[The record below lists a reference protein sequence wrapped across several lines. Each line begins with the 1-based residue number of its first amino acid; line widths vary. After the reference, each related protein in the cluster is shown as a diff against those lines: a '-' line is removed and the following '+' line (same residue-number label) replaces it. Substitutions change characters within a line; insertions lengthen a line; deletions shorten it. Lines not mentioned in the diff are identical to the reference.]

1 MAKFFKIIVNI
12 VIIICIL
19 AVVALVVPPLVG
31 VEEKIAEPQMDTNVS
46 EGTVLYGTK
55 RPVSMTAAGDEI
67 IYDGD
72 GFLYLYTVEA
82 VDTANDEVSVINKVS
97 GEQSVL
103 QISKSVIKNVLAVP
117 FIGYIMIATRSTE
130 GIAMLISAAVV
141 LIMLAIVA
149 ELCRKKAYPDEEYE
163 EDEDE
168 EEYFSD
174 IVKDMGKTASYEA
187 QYNAGAVSAQAA
199 AAASV
204 TEPAVRQAEGTET
217 SQAAQETEA
226 LEGQTIILPAK
237 PEAAAGEAQAVLSET
252 GSAAA
257 EVPAGTAGIPA
268 ETIAAAKEI
277 PAASYSAESMAEAF
291 EDVPEDKSAATL
303 NMSDDEIPDVSDAL
317 VAALATTQV
326 NRSDYYQQV
335 RQPVEEIPEE
345 PVDEIEL
352 AIPVLSAEEILDA
365 AYKKGEDPGVTKDEV
380 TGVTLIDFSDCLN

>member
-1 MAKFFKIIVNI
+1 MAKFFKVIVNI

-103 QISKSVIKNVLAVP
+103 QISKSVIKKVLAVP

-130 GIAMLISAAVV
+130 GIAMLISAAAV

-149 ELCRKKAYPDEEYE
+149 ELCRKKAYPDEDYE
-163 EDEDE
+163 DDDEDE
-168 EEYFSD
+168 EEFFSD
-174 IVKDMGKTASYEA
+174 IAKDMGKATSYEA
-187 QYNAGAVSAQAA
+187 QYNAGAAAAGAAAAGPAVTETAAGQAAEAEAAQAA
-199 AAASV
+199 
-204 TEPAVRQAEGTET
+204 P
-217 SQAAQETEA
+217 ETEA
-226 LEGQTIILPAK
+226 LEGKTIVLPAK
-237 PEAAAGEAQAVLSET
+237 AEEAAGEAQEVLSGAE
-252 GSAAA
+252 SMAA
-257 EVPAGTAGIPA
+257 EVPAETAGIPA
-268 ETIAAAKEI
+268 ETIASAA
-277 PAASYSAESMAEAF
+277 AAYSAESMAEAF
-291 EDVPEDKSAATL
+291 EGVPEDKSAASL
-303 NMSDDEIPDVSDAL
+303 NMSDDEIPNVSDAL

-335 RQPVEEIPEE
+335 RQPVEEVPEE